1 MQPLECGGRGTI
13 FHGGEIY
20 TSSTVA
26 CVASGRVQGG
36 RRYCHLA
43 FELYSSQLSMKMIQS
58 MISSERDAGGI
69 ERRCNL
75 SRGKIFISSSIY
87 CIIGDIVSQQPFLGH

>member
-13 FHGGEIY
+13 FHGGEDLHKFC
-20 TSSTVA
+20 SSL
-26 CVASGRVQGG
+26 CCIGGVQGG

-75 SRGKIFISSSIY
+75 SRG
-87 CIIGDIVSQQPFLGH
+87 GDFHKF